1 MSKNKTIESG
11 EKLGFGN
18 LLLWNSRMIS
28 TSIYVLLAGF
38 LMAYCTDTLGVT
50 PAYISIIMVASKLV
64 DSVTDACAGF
74 IVDRTKTKWGK
85 ARPYEVFIILM
96 WVCTWLMFS
105 CPTGLSEIMKCVW
118 IFVMYT
124 MVNAVSYT
132 FLNASNTVYLV
143 RAFKGNQIVKLT
155 SYSSVITMLA
165 SVVFNVGFPI
175 LMSKY
180 ATSAS
185 GWSLLVGTFA
195 IAMGGIGI
203 LRMIFVKEK
212 YNVDAEKKQEESLK
226 FSDVIELIKGNR
238 YILMLALMGLIF
250 NFVTNMGTI
259 VYYYTWIVGN
269 VGLMSVASL
278 VQMIGIPLA
287 FAFPP
292 LLKRTTVAKLMFA
305 GFVLSAAGYL
315 LNFFA
320 GANIVLLAVAAVM
333 TGTGTVPGSMLIA
346 LAVLECAEYNEWKG
360 RPRME
365 GTMSSVV
372 SLAKKVGAAVGS
384 AGLGVMLTI
393 VGYNGSLDTQ
403 SDGTL
408 MGIRLLFSLVP
419 MALYVVVALSLR
431 GYFKLDK
438 QMAQIRKENEER
450 RAAASQENQEA
461 QVQE

>member
-1 MSKNKTIESG
+1 MGKKQLNDSG

-28 TSIYVLLAGF
+28 TSVYVLLAGF

-74 IVDRTKTKWGK
+74 IVDRTQSKWGK
-85 ARPYEVFIILM
+85 ARPYEVFILLM

-165 SVVFNVGFPI
+165 SVLFNVGFPI
-175 LMSKY
+175 LMAKY
-180 ATSAS
+180 ANSAT

-203 LRMIFVKEK
+203 LRMLFVKEK
-212 YNVDAEKKQEESLK
+212 YNVDADTEKKEEPLK
-226 FSDVIELIKGNR
+226 VSDIISLIKGNPF
-238 YILMLALMGLIF
+238 ILILALMGLIF
-250 NFVTNMGTI
+250 NFVTNMGTT

-269 VGLMSVASL
+269 VGLMSIASL

-292 LLKRTTVAKLMFA
+292 LLKKTSVVKLMFA
-305 GFVLSAAGYL
+305 GFLLSAAGYL

-320 GANIVLLAVAAVM
+320 DANIVLLAIAAVM
-333 TGTGTVPGSMLIA
+333 TGTVTVPGSMLLA

-365 GTMSSVV
+365 GTMSSVI

-384 AGLGVMLTI
+384 AGLGVMLTM
-393 VGYNGSLDTQ
+393 VGYNGTLEVQ

-408 MGIRLLFSLVP
+408 LGIRLLFSLVP

-431 GYFKLDK
+431 GYFRLDK
-438 QMAQIRKENEER
+438 QMKQIREENEER
-450 RAAASQENQEA
+450 RADKS
-461 QVQE
+461 

>member
-1 MSKNKTIESG
+1 MEENDMDTKQKKAPG
-11 EKLGFGN
+11 EKLGLGN
-18 LLLWNSRMIS
+18 LLLWNSRTIS
-28 TSIYVLLAGF
+28 TSVYVLMAGF
-38 LMAYCTDTLGVT
+38 LMAYCTDTLGIT
-50 PAYISIIMVASKLV
+50 PAYISIIMVVSKLV

-85 ARPYEVFIILM
+85 ARPYELFIVMM

-124 MVNAVSYT
+124 LVNAVSYT
-132 FLNASNTVYLV
+132 FLNANNTVYLV

-165 SVVFNVGFPI
+165 SVIFNVGFPI
-175 LMSKY
+175 LMARY
-180 ATSAS
+180 ATSAT

-203 LRMIFVKEK
+203 LRLIFVKEK
-212 YNVDAEKKQEESLK
+212 YDVDAEKKKESLK
-226 FSDVIELIKGNR
+226 FADVFELIRGNR
-238 YILMLALMGLIF
+238 YILILAFMGLIF

-259 VYYYTWIVGN
+259 VYYYTWVVGN

-292 LLKRTTVAKLMFA
+292 LLKKTSVVKLMFA
-305 GFVLSAAGYL
+305 GFLLSAAGYL

-320 GANIVLLAVAAVM
+320 GANIILLAVAAVM
-333 TGTGTVPGSMLIA
+333 TGTGTVPGSMLIS

-372 SLAKKVGAAVGS
+372 SLAKKIGAAVGS
-384 AGLGVMLTI
+384 AGLGVMLTL
-393 VGYNGSLDTQ
+393 VGYDGALEVQ
-403 SDGTL
+403 SDGAL
-408 MGIRLLFSLVP
+408 MGIRLLFSLIP
-419 MALYVVVALSLR
+419 MVLYIFVALSLKS
-431 GYFKLDK
+431 YFKLDK
-438 QMAQIRKENEER
+438 QMEQIRRENEER
-450 RAAASQENQEA
+450 RAVTAE
-461 QVQE
+461 

>member
-1 MSKNKTIESG
+1 MGKEKTKEAG

-18 LLLWNSRMIS
+18 LLLWNSRTIS
-28 TSIYVLLAGF
+28 TSVYVLMVGF

-50 PAYISIIMVASKLV
+50 PAYISIIMVVSKLA

-74 IVDRTKTKWGK
+74 IVDKTKTKWGK
-85 ARPYEVFIILM
+85 ARPYEVFILLM

-118 IFVMYT
+118 ILVMYT
-124 MVNAVSYT
+124 MVNAVAYT

-143 RAFKGNQIVKLT
+143 RAFKGDQIVKLT

-165 SVVFNVGFPI
+165 SVIFNVGFPI
-175 LMSKY
+175 LMAKY

-212 YNVDAEKKQEESLK
+212 YDVDAEDKSRGEKKDSLK
-226 FSDVIELIKGNR
+226 FKDVIELIKGNR
-238 YILMLALMGLIF
+238 YILILALMGLIF
-250 NFVTNMGTI
+250 NFVTNMGTT
-259 VYYYTWIVGN
+259 VYYYTWVVGN

-278 VQMIGIPLA
+278 VQIIGIPLA

-292 LLKRTTVAKLMFA
+292 LLKRTTVVKLMFA
-305 GFVLSAAGYL
+305 GFLLSAAGYL

-320 GANIVLLAVAAVM
+320 GANIALLSVAAVM

-372 SLAKKVGAAVGS
+372 SLAKKIGAAVGS

-393 VGYNGSLDTQ
+393 AGY
-403 SDGTL
+403 DGTL
-408 MGIRLLFSLVP
+408 EVQSAGTLMAIRLLFSVVP
-419 MALYVVVALSLR
+419 MALYVIVALSLR
-431 GYFKLDK
+431 GYFKLDN

-450 RAAASQENQEA
+450 RTAALQENQE
-461 QVQE
+461 E

>member
-1 MSKNKTIESG
+1 MGKKQLNDSG

-28 TSIYVLLAGF
+28 TSVYVLLAGF

-74 IVDRTKTKWGK
+74 IVDRTQSKWGK
-85 ARPYEVFIILM
+85 ARPYEVFILLM

-143 RAFKGNQIVKLT
+143 RAFKGSQIVKLT

-165 SVVFNVGFPI
+165 SVLFNVGFPI
-175 LMSKY
+175 LMAKY
-180 ATSAS
+180 ANSAT

-203 LRMIFVKEK
+203 LRMLFVKEK
-212 YNVDAEKKQEESLK
+212 YNVDADTEKKEEPLK
-226 FSDVIELIKGNR
+226 VSDIISLIKGNPF
-238 YILMLALMGLIF
+238 ILILALMGLIF
-250 NFVTNMGTI
+250 NFVTNMGTT

-269 VGLMSVASL
+269 VGLMSIASL

-292 LLKRTTVAKLMFA
+292 LLKKTSVVKLMFA
-305 GFVLSAAGYL
+305 GFLLSAAGYL

-320 GANIVLLAVAAVM
+320 GANIVLLAIAAVM
-333 TGTGTVPGSMLIA
+333 TGTGTVPGSMLLA

-365 GTMSSVV
+365 GTMSSVI

-384 AGLGVMLTI
+384 AGLGVMLTM
-393 VGYNGSLDTQ
+393 VGYNGTLEVQ

-408 MGIRLLFSLVP
+408 LGIRLLFSLVP

-431 GYFKLDK
+431 GYFRLDK
-438 QMAQIRKENEER
+438 QMKQIREENEQR
-450 RAAASQENQEA
+450 RADKS
-461 QVQE
+461 

>member
-118 IFVMYT
+118 I
-124 MVNAVSYT
+124 
-132 FLNASNTVYLV
+132 
-143 RAFKGNQIVKLT
+143 
-155 SYSSVITMLA
+155 SVITMLA
-165 SVVFNVGFPI
+165 SVIFNVGFPI

-450 RAAASQENQEA
+450 RAAASQENQDA

>member
-1 MSKNKTIESG
+1 MEEEEMGKKQLNDSG

-28 TSIYVLLAGF
+28 TSVYVLLAGF

-74 IVDRTKTKWGK
+74 IVDRTQTKWGK
-85 ARPYEVFIILM
+85 ARPYEVFILLM

-165 SVVFNVGFPI
+165 SVLFNVGFPI
-175 LMSKY
+175 WMAKY
-180 ATSAS
+180 ADSAT

-203 LRMIFVKEK
+203 LRMLFVKEK
-212 YNVDAEKKQEESLK
+212 YNVDADTEKKEEPLK
-226 FSDVIELIKGNR
+226 VSDIISLIKGNPF
-238 YILMLALMGLIF
+238 ILILALMGLIF
-250 NFVTNMGTI
+250 NFVTNMGTT

-269 VGLMSVASL
+269 VGLMSIASL

-292 LLKRTTVAKLMFA
+292 LLKKTSVVKLMFA
-305 GFVLSAAGYL
+305 GFLLSAAGYL

-320 GANIVLLAVAAVM
+320 DANIVLLAIAAVM
-333 TGTGTVPGSMLIA
+333 TGTGTVPGSMLLA

-365 GTMSSVV
+365 GTMSSVI

-384 AGLGVMLTI
+384 AGLGVMLTM
-393 VGYNGSLDTQ
+393 VGYNGTLEVQ

-408 MGIRLLFSLVP
+408 LGIRLLFSLVP

-431 GYFKLDK
+431 GYFRLDK
-438 QMAQIRKENEER
+438 QMKQIREENEER
-450 RAAASQENQEA
+450 RADKS
-461 QVQE
+461 

>member
-1 MSKNKTIESG
+1 MSNDKTKEPE

-18 LLLWNSRMIS
+18 LLLWNSRAIS
-28 TSIYVLLAGF
+28 TSIYVLMAGF

-85 ARPYEVFIILM
+85 ARPYEVFILLM

-143 RAFKGNQIVKLT
+143 RAFKGSQIVKLT

-165 SVVFNVGFPI
+165 SVIFNVGFPI
-175 LMSKY
+175 LMAKY

-185 GWSLLVGTFA
+185 GWSLLVGLFA

-203 LRMIFVKEK
+203 LRMLFVKEI
-212 YNVDAEKKQEESLK
+212 YNVDAEKKEESLK
-226 FSDVIELIKGNR
+226 FTDVINLIKGNR
-238 YILMLALMGLIF
+238 YILILALMGLIF
-250 NFVTNMGTI
+250 NFVTNMGTT

-269 VGLMSVASL
+269 VGLMSIASL

-292 LLKRTTVAKLMFA
+292 LLKRTSVAKLMFA
-305 GFVLSAAGYL
+305 GFILSAAGYL

-320 GANIVLLAVAAVM
+320 GSNIVLLAIAAVM

-393 VGYNGSLDTQ
+393 VGYDGTLEAQ
-403 SDGTL
+403 SAGTL
-408 MGIRLLFSLVP
+408 MGIRLLFSVVP
-419 MALYVVVALSLR
+419 MVLYAIVALSLR

-450 RAAASQENQEA
+450 RASAS
-461 QVQE
+461 